1 MKDLTKGN
9 PIRLLIRFAIPL
21 LIGNL
26 FQLFYSLADTRIVGE
41 TLGEDSLAAISATS
55 PVNNLLIGFL
65 CGLTNGFSLIVARHF
80 GAKEE
85 KELKRSVAGTITLG
99 LVMALLVT
107 ILSVTFLRPLM
118 QLLNTPANVFEEA
131 YDYIRVILLGSTAA
145 MLYNVCS
152 GILRAIGDTVTP
164 LLFLVFSSL
173 VNIGLDYLFILKFH
187 TGAEGAAYATVI
199 SQILSVLLCLIY
211 IKLRYPL
218 LHLKKSDFSF
228 DSILIS
234 KLMGTGLS
242 MGMML
247 SLVSIGTV
255 ALQGA
260 INEFGSDT
268 IVAHAAARKTTEFFM
283 LPFSILGTALATYSS
298 QNLGAKKPG
307 RIKYG
312 LRSCILITWVW
323 CLFVILISYTLLPKI
338 IQLITATEVQE
349 IIDTAVRYQCFDTL
363 FYFVPAVITLTRNT
377 MQSIGDRI
385 TPLVSSFIEL
395 VGKVLIAL
403 FLAPRIGYWGII
415 VAEPIVWIL
424 MVIPLIVKIRSNP
437 ALKGVPASVEG

>member
-1 MKDLTKGN
+1 MKDLTKGH
-9 PIRLLIRFAIPL
+9 PIRLIIQFSIPL

-41 TLGEDSLAAISATS
+41 TLGDASLAAVSATS

-85 KELKRSVAGTITLG
+85 KELKRAVAGTVTLG
-99 LVMALLVT
+99 LIMSLLVT

-118 QLLNTPANVFEEA
+118 ELLNTPADVFKEA

-164 LLFLVFSSL
+164 LIFLIFSAL
-173 VNIGLDYLFILKFH
+173 TNIGLDYLFILQFH
-187 TGAEGAAYATVI
+187 TNAEGAAYATVL

-211 IKLRYPL
+211 IRIRYPL
-218 LHLKKSDFSF
+218 LHLSRRDFSF

-260 INEFGSDT
+260 INDLGSDT
-268 IVAHAAARKTTEFFM
+268 IVAHAAARKTTELFM
-283 LPFSILGTALATYSS
+283 LPFSILGTAMATYSS
-298 QNLGAKKPG
+298 QNLGAKQPG

-312 LRSCILITWVW
+312 LRSCILITWGW
-323 CLFVILISYTLLPKI
+323 CLIVILVSYTILPTI
-338 IQLITATEVQE
+338 IQLITATEKQAV
-349 IIDTAVRYQCFDTL
+349 IDTAVRYQRFDTL

-395 VGKVLIAL
+395 AGKVLIAL
-403 FLAPRIGYWGII
+403 LLAPRIGYWGII
-415 VAEPIVWIL
+415 IAEPIVWIL
-424 MVIPLIVKIRSNP
+424 MVIPLIIKIRSNP
-437 ALKGVPASVEG
+437 LLKNVPCSI